1 MNKSC
6 TPALCMSGDLSAS
19 ISEDLFHI
27 LKYSMSVY
35 IMDTALGSTHLLP

>member
-6 TPALCMSGDLSAS
+6 TSDLSAS